1 MKIFHL
7 KDMVRGWFVGNF
19 APTALVT
26 SEVEVAVKK
35 YKAGEYELPHYHKIG
50 TEVTVIIS
58 GKVKMMNRI
67 LESGE
72 IIIIEPGEI
81 TDFHAITDVTN
92 VVVKIPG
99 SSDDKYTLENN

>member
-1 MKIFHL
+1 MRICSL
-7 KDMVRGWFVGNF
+7 EDMFRGWFIGSF
-19 APTALVT
+19 TPTALVT
-26 SEVEVAVKK
+26 NQVEVAVKK

-67 LESGE
+67 LESGQ

-81 TDFHAITDVTN
+81 TDFHAITDAVN

-99 SSDDKYTLENN
+99 VTNDKYTLGNN